1 MELHSTSH
9 AGSDLYGTT
18 LFNGRPGI
26 AVDASKSG
34 LVQTSYGLLDPSPS
48 PDAALLGRNYGR
60 GPRADHGQS
69 AYHQGIW
76 SRTIEGGSAAS
87 NKSPTLAASA
97 DPGGTAGAP
106 SGRAIRNLLGS
117 SASDRR
123 YNLVVGSSA
132 RNILNHNTPGPI
144 VGNINSPNSDRCHS
158 SVRECRSKH
167 CKKRLLFRSGSRNSQ
182 AVPALRRSGQPAIP
196 RRDVQC
202 IKQDQ
207 LLAC

>member
-1 MELHSTSH
+1 MGQPCSMGVQALQLMPLSLDWCRPRTGCWIRVLRPMRLSS
-9 AGSDLYGTT
+9 AATT
-18 LFNGRPGI
+18 VVVPGQI
-26 AVDASKSG
+26 TANLRITKAFG
-34 LVQTSYGLLDPSPS
+34 L
-48 PDAALLGRNYGR
+48 
-60 GPRADHGQS
+60 GPLK
-69 AYHQGIW
+69 
-76 SRTIEGGSAAS
+76 GGSAAS

-132 RNILNHNTPGPI
+132 RNILNHNNPGPI